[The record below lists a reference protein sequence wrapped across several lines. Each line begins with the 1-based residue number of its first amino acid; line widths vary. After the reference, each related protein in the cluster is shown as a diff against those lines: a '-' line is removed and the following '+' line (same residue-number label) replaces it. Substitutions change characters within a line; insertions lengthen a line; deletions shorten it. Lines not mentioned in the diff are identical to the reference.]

1 MSVPLPSA
9 VLAITQRVNS
19 TMPSCSKSSATCRA
33 IWARCSGAAMLDRID
48 EVQTIDVREELKD
61 RFIGTYWFYLEGME
75 FRPGFRLTK
84 REAALAAVFETL
96 HDSVDAIPVEL
107 IVSTEQICAG
117 LTPIEFEKLLTDQ
130 L

>member
-1 MSVPLPSA
+1 
-9 VLAITQRVNS
+9 
-19 TMPSCSKSSATCRA
+19 
-33 IWARCSGAAMLDRID
+33 MLDRVD

-61 RFIGTYWFYLEGME
+61 RFIGAYWFYLEGME

-107 IVSTEQICAG
+107 IASTEQIYAG
-117 LTPIEFEKLLTDQ
+117 LAPIEFEKLLTDQ
-130 L
+130 LDAVGRKFYPRNAAAFLESLHAAFNSSCECRN